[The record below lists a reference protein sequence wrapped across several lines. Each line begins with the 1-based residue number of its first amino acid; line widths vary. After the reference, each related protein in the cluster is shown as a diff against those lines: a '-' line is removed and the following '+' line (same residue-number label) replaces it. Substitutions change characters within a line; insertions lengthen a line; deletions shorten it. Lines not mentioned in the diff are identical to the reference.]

1 MRRISR
7 IGWTLAVALAAAGA
21 RAQDPAAGEARAPAL
36 PAEVAQ
42 ERSLADLCTA
52 ALRGELRA
60 DEAPADL
67 HARCEQ
73 LLRDGEAVAAGGTG
87 REPLGP
93 GESVRA
99 AFTDAGRELVG
110 RRPSG
115 LGVRARG
122 PVTSTLVTNPIG
134 WFSGLGMNA
143 EYSRPFEAFPKASWV
158 AGARFSRTQATNGE
172 VMAFGVGAGADLF
185 VFGRRNEGLR
195 IGPRLELGFG
205 GEDIQGRTTFGRLG
219 ASGELGYTFIATNGI
234 TASAAG
240 GIGGRLAGDSKN
252 ESFESFTGGELGPYL
267 KLGLGYSW

>member
-1 MRRISR
+1 MRRIVR

-21 RAQDPAAGEARAPAL
+21 RAQDPAAGEPRGPAR

-67 HARCEQ
+67 HSRCEQ

-87 REPLGP
+87 REPLAP

-115 LGVRARG
+115 PGVRARG

-143 EYSRPFEAFPKASWV
+143 EYSRPFEAFPKLSWV
-158 AGARFSRTQATNGE
+158 AGARFSRTQASNGE
-172 VMAFGVGAGADLF
+172 VSAFGLDGGADLF
-185 VFGRRNEGLR
+185 VFGGRNEGLR
-195 IGPRLELGFG
+195 VGPRLELAFG
-205 GEDIQGRTTFGRLG
+205 GEDIQGRTTFGRVG
-219 ASGELGYTFIATNGI
+219 ASGEVGYNFIATNGI

-240 GIGGRLAGDSKN
+240 GIGGRLAGDSQN

-267 KLGLGYSW
+267 KFGLGYSW